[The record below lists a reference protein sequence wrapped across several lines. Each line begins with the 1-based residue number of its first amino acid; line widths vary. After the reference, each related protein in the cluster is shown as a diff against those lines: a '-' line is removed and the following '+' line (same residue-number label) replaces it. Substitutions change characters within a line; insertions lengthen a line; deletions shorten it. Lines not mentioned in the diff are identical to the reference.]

1 MNISV
6 ILPAFNEELNIKI
19 AIGSIISYLREKRLD
34 DWEIIVIDD
43 GSTDNTTEE
52 VEKIINVQN
61 NVSLKKHRLNMG
73 YGKALQTGIKS
84 VKFDWIFITDSDLQF
99 FIYDLDKFIPLTN
112 SYNFIQGIRAKRSD
126 PFHRVILGKIYK
138 SIVKFFFEI
147 PVSDPEC
154 SFRLFKKNLL
164 NNSNIICKGPMVPVE
179 LLLEAKNN
187 NANFYEIDVRHQNRK
202 LGNTNA
208 LSIKSLLSTA
218 KDFFNLLS
226 KNYIN
231 YL

>member
-1 MNISV
+1 MQ
-6 ILPAFNEELNIKI
+6 EQKLNN
-19 AIGSIISYLREKRLD
+19 
-34 DWEIIVIDD
+34 WEIIVVDD
-43 GSTDNTTEE
+43 GSTDNTKEE

-61 NVSLKKHRLNMG
+61 NVSLKMHKLNMG
-73 YGKALQTGIKS
+73 YGKALQTGIKN
-84 VKFDWIFITDSDLQF
+84 VKFEWIFITDSDLQF

-112 SYNFIQGIRAKRSD
+112 SYNFIQGIRTRRSD

-138 SIVKFFFEI
+138 SIVKFFFKFQFLTLN
-147 PVSDPEC
+147 VHLDC
-154 SFRLFKKNLL
+154 LKKNLI

-202 LGNTNA
+202 LGDTNA
-208 LSIKSLLSTA
+208 LSVKSLLSTA

-226 KNYIN
+226 K
-231 YL
+231 

>member
-19 AIGSIISYLREKRLD
+19 AIRSIVSYLQEQKLNN
-34 DWEIIVIDD
+34 WEIIVVDD
-43 GSTDNTTEE
+43 GSTDNTKEE

-61 NVSLKKHRLNMG
+61 NVSLKMHKLNMG
-73 YGKALQTGIKS
+73 YGKALQTGIKN
-84 VKFDWIFITDSDLQF
+84 VKFEWIFITDSDLQF

-112 SYNFIQGIRAKRSD
+112 SYNFIQGIRTRRSD

-138 SIVKFFFEI
+138 SIVKFFFQI

-154 SFRLFKKNLL
+154 SFRLFKKNLI

-187 NANFYEIDVRHQNRK
+187 NAKFYEIDVRHQNRK

-208 LSIKSLLSTA
+208 LSIKSLLFIA

-226 KNYIN
+226 KR
-231 YL
+231 